1 MFKQSMFSQEEVVTQ
16 KNTKGL
22 QVQFRNAFAFLLL
35 SLLLVSSGAQAADST
50 QPLDLNRATA
60 EQLVGLPGIGEA
72 KAAAI
77 LAIRAERGGFR
88 SLDELEN
95 VRGIGPKLAAKLRP
109 LLKVANASR
118 KSDAGKTGKTAR
130 N

>member
-1 MFKQSMFSQEEVVTQ
+1 MFKQSMFSQEEVVTEES
-16 KNTKGL
+16 TKGL
-22 QVQFRNAFAFLLL
+22 LVQFRNAFAFLFL
-35 SLLLVSSGAQAADST
+35 SLLLVSSGAQATDST

-77 LAIRAERGGFR
+77 LAIREERGGFR

-118 KSDAGKTGKTAR
+118 KSDVGKTGNTAR

>member
-1 MFKQSMFSQEEVVTQ
+1 
-16 KNTKGL
+16 
-22 QVQFRNAFAFLLL
+22 
-35 SLLLVSSGAQAADST
+35 
-50 QPLDLNRATA
+50 
-60 EQLVGLPGIGEA
+60 
-72 KAAAI
+72 

-118 KSDAGKTGKTAR
+118 KRAAGQNGNTAR

>member
-1 MFKQSMFSQEEVVTQ
+1 MLHQSKLGRAGAAAVENTQ
-16 KNTKGL
+16 DLSGRI
-22 QVQFRNAFAFLLL
+22 RNAFAFLIL
-35 SLLLVSSGAQAADST
+35 SLLLVSAGAQAADSPP
-50 QPLDLNRATA
+50 PLDLNRATV
-60 EQLVGLPGIGEA
+60 EQLVALPGIGEA

-77 LAIRAERGGFR
+77 LAVRAERGGFQ

-109 LLKVANASR
+109 LLKVAKGSR
-118 KSDAGKTGKTAR
+118 KSSTGKSGQTAR

>member
-1 MFKQSMFSQEEVVTQ
+1 MFKQSMHSQEAVANQ
-16 KNTKGL
+16 KNTKGP
-22 QVQFRNAFAFLLL
+22 QVQFRNAFAFLFL

-60 EQLVGLPGIGEA
+60 EQLVRLPGIGEA

-118 KSDAGKTGKTAR
+118 KRDAGQNGKTAR

>member
-1 MFKQSMFSQEEVVTQ
+1 MFKQSMFGQEEVVNQ

-22 QVQFRNAFAFLLL
+22 QVQFRNAFAFLFL

-77 LAIRAERGGFR
+77 LAIREERGGFR

-118 KSDAGKTGKTAR
+118 KTDVGKTGKTAR

>member
-1 MFKQSMFSQEEVVTQ
+1 MFKQSMHSQEAVANQ
-16 KNTKGL
+16 KNTKGP
-22 QVQFRNAFAFLLL
+22 QVQFRNAFAFLFL

-60 EQLVGLPGIGEA
+60 EQLVRLPGIGEA

-77 LAIRAERGGFR
+77 LAIREERGGFR

-109 LLKVANASR
+109 LLTVANASHKR
-118 KSDAGKTGKTAR
+118 AAGKTGNTAR

>member
-1 MFKQSMFSQEEVVTQ
+1 MFKQSMFSQEEVVTEES
-16 KNTKGL
+16 TKGL
-22 QVQFRNAFAFLLL
+22 LVQFRNAFAFLFL
-35 SLLLVSSGAQAADST
+35 SWLLVSSGAQAADST

-77 LAIRAERGGFR
+77 LAIREERGGFR

-109 LLKVANASR
+109 LLKVANA
-118 KSDAGKTGKTAR
+118 
-130 N
+130 

>member
-1 MFKQSMFSQEEVVTQ
+1 MFKQSTSSQEEVAAE

-22 QVQFRNAFAFLLL
+22 SVQFRNAFAFLFL
-35 SLLLVSSGAQAADST
+35 SLFLVSSGAQAADST

-77 LAIRAERGGFR
+77 LAIREERGGFR

-118 KSDAGKTGKTAR
+118 KSDVGKTGNTAR

>member
-60 EQLVGLPGIGEA
+60 EQLVRLPGIGEA

-118 KSDAGKTGKTAR
+118 KGDVGKTRNTAR

>member
-1 MFKQSMFSQEEVVTQ
+1 MFKQSMFSQEEVVTEES
-16 KNTKGL
+16 TKGL
-22 QVQFRNAFAFLLL
+22 LVQFRNAFAFLFL

-77 LAIRAERGGFR
+77 LAIREERGGFR

-118 KSDAGKTGKTAR
+118 KSDAGKTRNTAR

>member
-22 QVQFRNAFAFLLL
+22 QVQFRNAFAFLFL

-60 EQLVGLPGIGEA
+60 EQLVRLPGIGEA

-118 KSDAGKTGKTAR
+118 KRAAGQNGNTAR

>member
-1 MFKQSMFSQEEVVTQ
+1 MFKQSMFSQEEVVTEES
-16 KNTKGL
+16 TKGL
-22 QVQFRNAFAFLLL
+22 LVQFRNAFAFLFL

-77 LAIRAERGGFR
+77 LAIREERGGFR

-118 KSDAGKTGKTAR
+118 KSDVGKTGNTAR

>member
-1 MFKQSMFSQEEVVTQ
+1 MFKQSMFSQEEVVTEES
-16 KNTKGL
+16 TKGL
-22 QVQFRNAFAFLLL
+22 PVQFRNAFAFLFL

-77 LAIRAERGGFR
+77 LAIREERGGFR

-118 KSDAGKTGKTAR
+118 KRAAGQNGNTAR